1 MSASADEIRELI
13 VQVLAEQQRE
23 RSPRR
28 RAPVSR
34 YADETGKTWYSAT
47 LNRLQALAVL
57 AGLLGSISGV
67 VWATMGARDRLEVF
81 PVVNE
86 RIITQAQATETR
98 IAAEY
103 ATKRELERAIA
114 AINERGAAELGDVRV
129 LQEQVATLRAQVTR
143 VEEKLDRIEREL
155 VGRK

>member
-1 MSASADEIRELI
+1 MTDRDDLRELI
-13 VQVLAEQQRE
+13 REILSEQAAAHPYR
-23 RSPRR
+23 P
-28 RAPVSR
+28 RAPLAR
-34 YADETGKTWYSAT
+34 FEDPDGKTWYSAT

-143 VEEKLDRIEREL
+143 VEEKLDRVLAR
-155 VGRK
+155 R